1 MAKLNINAF
10 LNLTPEQQ
18 AKAVERMTKDVIKRL
33 PTLKKQLKMYGEVSD
48 EMYNLSADELEL
60 QGSTYSRAIRSGE
73 ISTPSSKSAYQSF
86 IKNLHKYSRM
96 DISKLA
102 QMTAEQRLDSWQKH
116 INANASEEEKK
127 YVEELLKSMTDKQ
140 KLGFTRSEYFLD
152 VENWSSQGFIQDT
165 DSGKFSIST
174 LKLELYLETYG
185 DETQSIYNTE
195 VATDGQQKLRGAFRG
210 RKARKRSK

>member
-73 ISTPSSKSAYQSF
+73 ISTPSSRSAYQSF

>member
-33 PTLKKQLKMYGEVSD
+33 PTLKKQLKMYGEVSS
-48 EMYNLSADELEL
+48 EMYNLSADEIEL

-96 DISKLA
+96 DISNLA
-102 QMTAEQRLDSWQKH
+102 QMTAEERLASWQKH

-152 VENWSSQGFIQDT
+152 VENWSSEGFIQDT
-165 DSGKFSIST
+165 ESGKFSIST

-185 DETQSIYNTE
+185 DETQGIYNNE
-195 VATDGQQKLRGAFRG
+195 VATDGQHKMRGAYRG
-210 RKARKRSK
+210 RKPRKRSK

>member
-18 AKAVERMTKDVIKRL
+18 ARAVERMTKDVIKRL

-73 ISTPSSKSAYQSF
+73 ISTPSSRSAYQSF

-152 VENWSSQGFIQDT
+152 VENWSSQGFVQDT
-165 DSGKFSIST
+165 ESGKFSIST